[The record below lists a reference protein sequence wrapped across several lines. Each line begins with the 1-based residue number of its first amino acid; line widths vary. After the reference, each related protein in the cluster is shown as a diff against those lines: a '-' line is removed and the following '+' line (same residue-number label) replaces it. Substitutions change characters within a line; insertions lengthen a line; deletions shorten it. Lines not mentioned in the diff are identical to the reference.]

1 MFLWRRRAI
10 RAALERYTGLLQSL
24 EPVCRT
30 PNLLERRTT
39 AIKPISIDHA
49 VMEAA
54 ARDGRVV
61 MASMDVGWSD
71 IGSWTAL
78 LGAIGVAGTGDR
90 RPGRRDRPDDDPGT
104 WWYAGATAGS
114 VSSRSTRAVA

>member
-1 MFLWRRRAI
+1 M
-10 RAALERYTGLLQSL
+10 AAPRDPGRLERYTGLLQSL
-24 EPVCRT
+24 EPVYRT
-30 PNLLERRTT
+30 PNLLEK
-39 AIKPISIDHA
+39 AYDGIKPISIDHA

-71 IGSWTAL
+71 IGSWSAL
-78 LGAIGVAGTGDR
+78 LGAIGVAGTGDLV
-90 RPGRRDRPDDDPGT
+90 PGRRDGPDDVRGPGGT
-104 WWYAGATAGS
+104 SARRPAS